1 MKPLFFAFLFER
13 PEVEKPWSPLD
24 HPGLFQ
30 VGYRAGTFPRIQQ
43 CSIVDAPEAEMRDWA
58 GQAQAL
64 GLTPFLVMLSSD
76 SPFANAWRTDPF
88 LGTLLMG
95 SVEVDLVLLEDIL
108 IYPEDEWLTRHL
120 ALCGHQAVQRLEANE
135 LPPLELLIP
144 FSHAYRQWRE
154 NLDPVDEEDAIWRQ
168 ADPSR
173 IRTIKKD
180 WVWVG
185 QGQRFLLLNATCPL
199 AFVQV
204 TRGRD
209 TATLA
214 SGGILDRLPAIRDV
228 IPEKV
233 DSQELVVEIQALSPW
248 LDQQA
253 DQGKS
258 TWMPAWLEEWIAR
271 LSTLGYGYRL
281 AGVAVIVL
289 QSGVIAYLLAV
300 QPEMPYSEIRS
311 PSITPSQAGPF
322 ISVSFNPEAKESEIR
337 TLLVSLGASF
347 VDGPSQLGDY
357 LLIVETG
364 RTDAVAEK
372 LEQSPLVQNVTLMA
386 APPAT
391 KE

>member
-1 MKPLFFAFLFER
+1 MVA
-13 PEVEKPWSPLD
+13 
-24 HPGLFQ
+24 PG
-30 VGYRAGTFPRIQQ
+30 T
-43 CSIVDAPEAEMRDWA
+43 EMRDWA

-88 LGTLLMG
+88 LGALLMG

-120 ALCGHQAVQRLEANE
+120 ALCGHQAAQKLKANE

-154 NLDPVDEEDAIWRQ
+154 NLDPADEEDVIWRR

-173 IRTIKKD
+173 IRTVKED
-180 WVWVG
+180 WIWVG
-185 QGQRFLLLNATCPL
+185 QGERFLLLNAMCPL
-199 AFVQV
+199 AFVEATQ
-204 TRGRD
+204 GRD
-209 TATLA
+209 TVSLA
-214 SGGILDRLPAIRDV
+214 SGGILDRLPAIRGV

-233 DSQELVVEIQALSPW
+233 DSQELLVEIQVLSPW

-258 TWMPAWLEEWIAR
+258 PWIPAWLEEWIVR
-271 LSTLGYGYRL
+271 LSALGRGYQL

-289 QSGVIAYLLAV
+289 QSGIIAYLLAV
-300 QPEMPYSEIRS
+300 PPETPYSEIRS
-311 PSITPSQAGPF
+311 PSITPQAGPF
-322 ISVSFNPEAKESEIR
+322 ISVSFNPDAKESEIR
-337 TLLVSLGASF
+337 TLLISLGASF
-347 VDGPSQLGDY
+347 VDGPTQLGDY
-357 LLIVETG
+357 FLIVETG
-364 RTDAVAEK
+364 RTDMVAEELK
-372 LEQSPLVQNVTLMA
+372 QSPLIQNVTIMA

-391 KE
+391 RE